1 LTITLAV
8 LDVFG
13 PNLSTV
19 EGRDWQRHR
28 KATSPPF
35 GEPNMPLVW
44 TSCISQAHEMLS
56 YWASLPSNFQTGKD
70 VRRFSLHVLT
80 ATGFGKPYHFD
91 RFVDEALPKDGS
103 LSYKD
108 SLSLI
113 LENCILIMLLGPKL
127 LTGKLQRFLPKQW
140 RLVGKATNTF
150 KTHIAS
156 SIKEEKAL
164 VAAGKSNSGNFI
176 NAMVRASEEEAKSS
190 TTGAQKGLSETEIFG
205 NIFVFNFAGHDSI
218 AITLTYVITH
228 LAANPEVQDWIAEEI
243 NHVFRHKGYTSYKD
257 AFSRLKRC
265 TAVVVSLLLYLFPS
279 HMKVFGGRYVGL
291 PGAVYFFFM
300 SIGTPLASSGCMSIL
315 LSLLER
321 GEPGVRV

>member
-1 LTITLAV
+1 
-8 LDVFG
+8 
-13 PNLSTV
+13 
-19 EGRDWQRHR
+19 
-28 KATSPPF
+28 
-35 GEPNMPLVW
+35 MPLVW

-56 YWASLPSNFQTGKD
+56 YWASLTSNLQTGKD

-91 RFVDEALPKDGS
+91 RSIDEALPKDGS

-164 VAAGKSNSGNFI
+164 IAAGKSNSGNFI

-228 LAANPEVQDWIAEEI
+228 LAANPEVQDWVAEEI
-243 NHVFRHKGYTSYKD
+243 NYVFGDKGYTSYKD
-257 AFSRLKRC
+257 AFPRLKRC
-265 TAVVVSLLLYLFPS
+265 TAVVVSLLL
-279 HMKVFGGRYVGL
+279 
-291 PGAVYFFFM
+291 
-300 SIGTPLASSGCMSIL
+300 
-315 LSLLER
+315 
-321 GEPGVRV
+321 